1 MYVYMLY
8 KCIVFGPNM
17 INVILFVPSQC
28 DTPLTSHLL
37 YPHNVLPS
45 YVHPPS
51 ERTAESG
58 LSHSATGFLL
68 LEAISPN
75 FCHLS
80 RWQKQQHLVETFG
93 TNLISPGFSRVRIFT
108 RLLLQKWSSLQEEI
122 LSVCLSVC
130 LSVRHHCFLLRIFN
144 NLML

>member
-1 MYVYMLY
+1 MLY

-51 ERTAESG
+51 DRTAESG

-93 TNLISPGFSRVRIFT
+93 TNLISPGFSLFVF
-108 RLLLQKWSSLQEEI
+108 
-122 LSVCLSVC
+122 LSFCLSVFLSFCLSAFLSFC
-130 LSVRHHCFLLRIFN
+130 LSVFLI
-144 NLML
+144 

>member
-1 MYVYMLY
+1 MCVYMLY

-17 INVILFVPSQC
+17 INVILFVPS
-28 DTPLTSHLL
+28 HLL

-51 ERTAESG
+51 DRTAESG

-108 RLLLQKWSSLQEEI
+108 RPLLQKGSSLQEEI
-122 LSVCLSVC
+122 LCVC
-130 LSVRHHCFLLRIFN
+130 LSVRNHFFLLRIFN
-144 NLML
+144 NLMI

>member
-1 MYVYMLY
+1 MYICCI

-51 ERTAESG
+51 DRTAESG

-108 RLLLQKWSSLQEEI
+108 RPLLQKGSSLQEEI
-122 LSVCLSVC
+122 LCVCLSVD
-130 LSVRHHCFLLRIFN
+130 LSVITFSFFEYSMI
-144 NLML
+144 